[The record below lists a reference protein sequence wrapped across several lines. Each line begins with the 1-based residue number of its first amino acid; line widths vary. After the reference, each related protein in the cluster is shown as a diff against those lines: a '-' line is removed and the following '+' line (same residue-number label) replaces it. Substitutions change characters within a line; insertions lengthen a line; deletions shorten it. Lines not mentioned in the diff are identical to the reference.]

1 MTHADTALVVTSIA
15 APNDCLKALAAESA
29 QRGVRFIVIGD
40 RASPKDFELTACD
53 FYTPPRQEALTHRYA
68 AIAPW
73 RHYARKNIGYLE
85 AVRSGAARIH
95 ETDDDNFPLPGFWLD
110 QTHDAVHEARGSTW
124 FNLYQWYGTDAWPRG
139 FPLRLIKAPQTAK
152 VEKVEAIAGHVAVW
166 QGLVA
171 NDPDVDA
178 IFRMTRREEVQ
189 FQDHGAVVLGA
200 GVWCP
205 FNSQNTCWE
214 KAAFPLLYLPATCS
228 FRATDI
234 IRSYVALRC
243 LEAMGMNLAFTGVT
257 ARQIRNEHDLMKDF
271 RDEIAIYL
279 HAEAI
284 RESLNALRLSN
295 QVGAASLNVRRC
307 YEALI
312 NMGVVNEGELPL
324 LDAWSADLA
333 RAPEA

>member
-1 MTHADTALVVTSIA
+1 MHMTRVDNALVVTSIA
-15 APNDCLKALAAESA
+15 APNDCLRALASDSS
-29 QRGVRFIVIGD
+29 QRGARFIVIGD
-40 RASPKDFELTACD
+40 RASPPDFDLAGCD
-53 FYTPPRQEALTHRYA
+53 FYSPARQEALEYHYSK
-68 AIAPW
+68 IAPW

-85 AVRSGAARIH
+85 AARSGVTRIY
-95 ETDDDNFPLPGFWLD
+95 ETDDDNFPLPGFWLEEE
-110 QTHDAVHEARGSTW
+110 QRQLHHVCGSAW
-124 FNLYQWYGTDAWPRG
+124 FNVYQWYGADAWPRG
-139 FPLRLIKAPQTAK
+139 FPLRLIKTSPTAE
-152 VEKVEAIAGHVAVW
+152 VEQVDKPAGRVAVW

-178 IFRMTRREEVQ
+178 IFRMTRNGEVV
-189 FQDHGAVVLGA
+189 FQDHGTVVLGP

-214 KAAFPLLYLPATCS
+214 KVAFPLMYLPATCS

-243 LEAMGMNLAFTGVT
+243 LAAIGLNLAFTGVT
-257 ARQIRNEHDLMKDF
+257 ARQVRNDHDLLKDF

-284 RESLNALRLSN
+284 RDSLNALNLSN
-295 QVGAASLNVRRC
+295 DARAASQNVRIC

-312 NMGVVNEGELPL
+312 AMEVVHERELVF
-324 LDAWSADLA
+324 LDAWREDLA
-333 RAPEA
+333 SV